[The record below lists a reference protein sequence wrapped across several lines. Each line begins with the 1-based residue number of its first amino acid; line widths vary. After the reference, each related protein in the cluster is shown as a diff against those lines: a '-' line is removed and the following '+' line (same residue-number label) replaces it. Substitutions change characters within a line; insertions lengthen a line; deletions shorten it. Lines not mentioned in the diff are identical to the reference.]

1 MSKASSTKKWMQD
14 HTSDYYVMQA
24 NKLGFR
30 SRASFKILEI
40 QDKYK
45 IFKSNTFI
53 VDLGAAPGGWSEQVI
68 KYIGNNGKLIALD
81 LLDMTPIAGVDF
93 IQGDFSSD
101 KTYEKLNELVA
112 NQKIDCVI
120 SDMAPN
126 LSGNKTSDQA
136 KSIYL
141 LELALDFA
149 NTNLK
154 KDGAFV
160 AKIFQGEG
168 SDEFLKQVRESFNK
182 VVQFKPKS
190 SRPKSREFYIVATG
204 FIPIST

>member
-1 MSKASSTKKWMQD
+1 MSKASNTKRWMQD
-14 HTSDYYVMQA
+14 HTSDFYVKQA
-24 NKLGFR
+24 NKLGYR

-45 IFKSNTFI
+45 IFKPNTFV
-53 VDLGAAPGGWSEQVI
+53 VDLGAAPGGWSEQIV
-68 KYIGNNGKLIALD
+68 KYIGNNSKLIALD
-81 LLDMTPIAGVDF
+81 LLEMAPIAGVDF

-101 KTYEKLNELVA
+101 ETYEKLNDLV
-112 NQKIDCVI
+112 NGQKIDCIV

-154 KDGAFV
+154 NNGIFV
-160 AKIFQGEG
+160 AKVFQGQG
-168 SDEFLKQVRESFNK
+168 SDEYLKLVKESFTK
-182 VVQFKPKS
+182 VIQFKPKS

-204 FIPIST
+204 FKG

>member
-1 MSKASSTKKWMQD
+1 MSKASNTKRWMQD
-14 HTSDYYVMQA
+14 HTSDFYVKQA
-24 NKLGFR
+24 TKLGYR

-45 IFKSNTFI
+45 IFRPNNFV
-53 VDLGAAPGGWSEQVI
+53 VDLGAAPGGWSEQIV

-81 LLDMTPIAGVDF
+81 LLDMAPIAGVDF

-101 KTYEKLNELVA
+101 ETYDKLNDLV
-112 NQKIDCVI
+112 NGQKIDCIV

-149 NTNLK
+149 NINLK
-154 KDGAFV
+154 NNGTFV
-160 AKIFQGEG
+160 AKVFQGQG
-168 SDEFLKQVRESFNK
+168 SDEYLKLVKESFSK
-182 VVQFKPKS
+182 VIQFKPKS
-190 SRPKSREFYIVATG
+190 SRPKSREFYIVASG
-204 FIPIST
+204 FNG